1 MLRGGLRPGEGRD
14 GGGAPSGIA
23 FLYLPHTVASRY
35 MLMLRLLR
43 SVTAVGACLLG
54 ACASSPTAADFS
66 GLHHPALGA
75 VDSVALGS
83 MPFAVAISPAGVV
96 YVTQATGGFVARAA
110 PPKQSLPAHIA
121 LGAPPPQGRM
131 SPDRGAAHLSNQ
143 DAGTITAGNVA

>member
-23 FLYLPHTVASRY
+23 FLYLPHTLASRY

-43 SVTAVGACLLG
+43 SVSAVSACLLG

-96 YVTQATGGFVARAA
+96 YVTQATGGVVSRAQ
-110 PPKQSLPAHIA
+110 PPHQSVSLHIA
-121 LGAPPPQGRM
+121 LGAPPPHGRGG
-131 SPDRGAAHLSNQ
+131 PHGRAGHLR
-143 DAGTITAGNVA
+143 

>member
-23 FLYLPHTVASRY
+23 FLYLPHTLASRY

-43 SVTAVGACLLG
+43 SVTAVSACLLG
-54 ACASSPTAADFS
+54 ACASSPTAADFA

-83 MPFAVAISPAGVV
+83 MPFAVAISPTGVV
-96 YVTQATGGFVARAA
+96 YVTQATGGLSSRAA
-110 PPKQSLPAHIA
+110 PPEHTVPAHTA
-121 LGAPPPQGRM
+121 
-131 SPDRGAAHLSNQ
+131 RGALPPHARVG
-143 DAGTITAGNVA
+143 ATRR

>member
-23 FLYLPHTVASRY
+23 FLYLPHTLASRY

-43 SVTAVGACLLG
+43 SVSAVSACLLG

-96 YVTQATGGFVARAA
+96 YVTQATGGFVARADL
-110 PPKQSLPAHIA
+110 PNQSFPVHIA
-121 LGAPPPQGRM
+121 VGALPSQVRM
-131 SPDRGAAHLSNQ
+131 SPDGRTGHLSKHE
-143 DAGTITAGNVA
+143 